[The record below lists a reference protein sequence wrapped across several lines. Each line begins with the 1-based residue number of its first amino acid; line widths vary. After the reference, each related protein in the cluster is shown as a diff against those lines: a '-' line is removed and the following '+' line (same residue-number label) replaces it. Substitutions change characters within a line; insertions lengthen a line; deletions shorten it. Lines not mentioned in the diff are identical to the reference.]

1 MNPEP
6 KPLSPAVPPADNPYY
21 YGWRYVERRLPDGR
35 VEVDQVGLTL
45 EDVLHPQ
52 EDDVIPERPLHE
64 LERGYLAGVFR
75 TRLEGLNHGLVL
87 SDCLVDW
94 GIEGLRDLS
103 PDVSVFEDVR
113 TPPDLTKGTFHL
125 AESGGGRCVLVV
137 ELVSPHTRTNDVDRK
152 PEEYHRA
159 GVPLYVLV
167 DQERE
172 GGPRQIRAY
181 EHRPEGYVEVPLDS
195 RGRLFLGPFGLCLGL
210 KEGRVVCY
218 DTVSGRELGD
228 YAQVSRD
235 LDAAEEKARREAAAR
250 QQAEQQ
256 ARQEAAARQQAEQQ
270 ARQEAAARQQAEQ
283 QARQEAAARQQAEMA
298 RQQAQ
303 EQARQEAVARQQ
315 AEMARTQAEERARQE
330 AQIRTQM
337 EARLRELEDQLRR
350 MGE

>member
-270 ARQEAAARQQAEQ
+270 ARQEAAARQQAE
-283 QARQEAAARQQAEMA
+283 MA

>member
-1 MNPEP
+1 LTTEP

-75 TRLEGLNHGLVL
+75 TRLAGLNHGLVL

-94 GIEGLRDLS
+94 GVEGIRNHS
-103 PDVSVFEDVR
+103 PDISVFEDVR
-113 TPPDLTKGTFHL
+113 NPPDLNRGIFHL
-125 AESGGGRCVLVV
+125 ADSGGRCVLAI
-137 ELVSPHTRTNDVDRK
+137 ELVSPHTRTNDVDSK
-152 PEEYHRA
+152 PEEYHRV
-159 GVPLYVLV
+159 GIPLYVIV

-172 GGPRQIRAY
+172 DGPRKIRAY
-181 EHRPEGYVEVPLDS
+181 EHQPEGYVEVPLDS

-210 KEGRVVCY
+210 NEGRVVCY
-218 DTVSGRELGD
+218 DAVSGRELGD

-235 LDAAEEKARREAAAR
+235 LDAAEKAR
-250 QQAEQQ
+250 QQAQEQ
-256 ARQEAAARQQAEQQ
+256 ARQEAL
-270 ARQEAAARQQAEQ
+270 
-283 QARQEAAARQQAEMA
+283 ARQQAEMA

-303 EQARQEAVARQQ
+303 EQAQREALARQQ
-315 AEMARTQAEERARQE
+315 AEMARQQAQEQAQREALARQQAQEQARQE
-330 AQIRTQM
+330 ARARAQVEQ
-337 EARLRELEDQLRR
+337 RLRELEAELRR
-350 MGE
+350 VRGEPQP